1 MSLPLLRRELRA
13 IHEYEAD
20 EAVLD
25 SGSMKKVHLLG
36 GGVSDPYGQGIEAYR
51 ACLSQISAA
60 VNGILQELGA
70 DGR

>member
-13 IHEYEAD
+13 IHGYEAD

-25 SGSMKKVHLLG
+25 SGSMKKAHLLG
-36 GGVSDPYGQGIEAYR
+36 GGVSDPYGQGIEASR
-51 ACLSQISAA
+51 ACLSQISASGY
-60 VNGILQELGA
+60 GILQVLGA

>member
-1 MSLPLLRRELRA
+1 
-13 IHEYEAD
+13 
-20 EAVLD
+20 
-25 SGSMKKVHLLG
+25 MKKVHLLG
-36 GGVSDPYGQGIEAYR
+36 GGVSDPYGQGLEAYR